1 MPSSTGRIE
10 VERVDRFD
18 GGKIRSGRRAP
29 DVKWLELSHCI
40 YFKIYQWFLSRSIFP
55 DFFFEY
61 LICFILLFASYQNQ
75 HQLVAHH
82 GGTTRE
88 GKQKLPAFYNSEVSG
103 NEWLVFSVRLSP
115 GFLLCSKCDKRHFDW
130 DEWCQIG
137 ESPQSLLLPR
147 GQVSWMKMFNEAS
160 QQVESSE
167 IYLTSTART
176 TRSRGRNS
184 FDGLCKKSTTLLT

>member
-29 DVKWLELSHCI
+29 DVEWLELSHCI

-55 DFFFEY
+55 DFFFWI
-61 LICFILLFASYQNQ
+61 LNFIHLLPHIKTNTNSWRITVGQPE
-75 HQLVAHH
+75 
-82 GGTTRE
+82 RE
-88 GKQKLPAFYNSEVSG
+88 NRNFLHFYNSEVSG
-103 NEWLVFSVRLSP
+103 NKWLVFSVRLSP

-137 ESPQSLLLPR
+137 ESPQSLKRNGCCHVGRFPEWRCLMRLLNKSNP
-147 GQVSWMKMFNEAS
+147 Q
-160 QQVESSE
+160 
-167 IYLTSTART
+167 
-176 TRSRGRNS
+176 RSI
-184 FDGLCKKSTTLLT
+184 